1 MAVYVPNKQHLRE
14 VMLFHFA
21 IKKSAAETHRI
32 LVEAY
37 SDNAPSK
44 AACKRWFTRFRKGDF
59 MVEDK
64 ERPGQT
70 KRFEDED
77 LEALVAEDP
86 CQTQNNLAKSL
97 NASQTSISRRLKAI
111 GKVYKVG
118 RWVPYELK
126 EKDIERRKVTSEIL
140 LARQKRKSFLHRIIT
155 GDEKWIYFDNPKRRK
170 TICDPGQ
177 SSKATPKNNI
187 HGKKA
192 LLSIWWD
199 QKGVIHHELLK
210 QGETVTGELYRDQ
223 IIRLAEVMREKRPEY
238 EKRQH
243 KVILLHDNARP
254 HVTKRVQETLELL
267 RWEVLPHA
275 AYSPDCAPSDYHL
288 FRSMAHSLSEKRFK
302 SLEEVEK
309 WLIDWIATK
318 DADFFYRG
326 IHQLP
331 EKWTKVISNDGN
343 YFE

>member
-1 MAVYVPNKQHLRE
+1 MTSYIPNTRHLRE
-14 VMLFHFA
+14 VMLFHFS

-32 LVEAY
+32 LVGAY
-37 SDNAPSK
+37 GNNAVSK
-44 AACKRWFTRFRKGDF
+44 AACKRWFARFRMGNF
-59 MVEDK
+59 SVEDK
-64 ERPGQT
+64 ERPGQG
-70 KRFEDED
+70 KVFEDQE

-86 CQTQNNLAKSL
+86 CQTQNELAELL
-97 NASQTSISRRLKAI
+97 NASQSSISRRLKDL

-118 RWVPYELK
+118 RWVPHEIK
-126 EKDIERRKVTSEIL
+126 AKDMERRKIISEIL
-140 LARQKRKSFLHRIIT
+140 LARQRRKSFLHRIIT
-155 GDEKWIYFDNPKRRK
+155 GDEKWIYFENPKRRK

-177 SSKATPKNNI
+177 PAKATPKRNI

-210 QGETVTGELYRDQ
+210 QGETITGELYQDQ
-223 IIRLAEVMREKRPEY
+223 ITRLSQILREKRPEY

-254 HVTKRVQETLELL
+254 HVSKRVQDTLQSL

-275 AYSPDCAPSDYHL
+275 AYSPDSAPSDYHL
-288 FRSMAHSLSEKRFK
+288 FRSMAHSLSEKRFQ
-302 SLEEVEK
+302 SYQEVEK
-309 WLIDWIATK
+309 WITDWIVTK
-318 DADFFYRG
+318 DADFFYKG

-331 EKWTKVISNDGN
+331 EKWEKIIVNNGD

>member
-1 MAVYVPNKQHLRE
+1 MTVYVPNKHHMRE
-14 VMLFHFA
+14 VLLFHFA
-21 IKKSAAETHRI
+21 IQKSAAETHRI
-32 LVEAY
+32 LVGAY
-37 SDNAPSK
+37 GDNALSK
-44 AACKRWFTRFRKGDF
+44 AACKRWFARFGKGDF
-59 MVEDK
+59 MLEDK
-64 ERPGQT
+64 ERPRQR
-70 KRFEDED
+70 KVFEDQD

-86 CQTQNNLAKSL
+86 CQTQTELAKSL
-97 NASQTSISRRLKAI
+97 NASQSAICRRLKAM

-118 RWVPYELK
+118 RWLPHELK
-126 EKDIERRKVTSEIL
+126 VKDMERRKVTCEIL

-155 GDEKWIYFDNPKRRK
+155 GDEKWIYFENPKRRK

-177 SSKATPKNNI
+177 PSKAIPKRNI

-210 QGETVTGELYRDQ
+210 QGETVTGHLYQDQ
-223 IIRLAEVMREKRPEY
+223 IIRLSQALREKRPEY

-254 HVTKRVQETLELL
+254 HVDKRVQERLELL

-275 AYSPDCAPSDYHL
+275 PYSPDCAPSDFHL
-288 FRSMAHSLSEKRFK
+288 FRSMAHSLADIRFQ
-302 SLEEVEK
+302 SFEEVEK
-309 WLIDWIATK
+309 WVTDWIATK
-318 DADFFYRG
+318 DADFFYLG

-331 EKWTKVISNDGN
+331 EKWQKVTSNDGN